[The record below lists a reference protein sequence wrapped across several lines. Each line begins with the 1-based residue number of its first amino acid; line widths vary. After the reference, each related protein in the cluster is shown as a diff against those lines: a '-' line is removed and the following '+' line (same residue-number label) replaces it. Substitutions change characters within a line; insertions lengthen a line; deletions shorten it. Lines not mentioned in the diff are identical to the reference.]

1 MPMNGMPIGKQ
12 GRWNATSVAGIV
24 HMLHG
29 IMIVKKMCVVLYSY
43 VHHKYRQP
51 FGKFPTVKRVF
62 LKFIFLYA

>member
-29 IMIVKKMCVVLYSY
+29 IMIVKKNVCRTL
-43 VHHKYRQP
+43 
-51 FGKFPTVKRVF
+51 
-62 LKFIFLYA
+62 FICSSQI